1 MNNNALILLASCGLL
16 VLFSDQIIAGAKW
29 AMGAVRVTRETHSDH
44 KSFEEM
50 VSCYLSD
57 PANEGMAD
65 AVRSV
70 VKEVAS
76 YCYLKELEE
85 GGIIK

>member
-1 MNNNALILLASCGLL
+1 M
-16 VLFSDQIIAGAKW
+16 
-29 AMGAVRVTRETHSDH
+29 
-44 KSFEEM
+44 
-50 VSCYLSD
+50 SCYLSD
-57 PANEGMAD
+57 PANEGRAD

-70 VKEVAS
+70 VKEGAS